1 MQWTE
6 DLSVGIEEIDNQH
19 KELFRRINSLVDAIK
34 KAECKLVI
42 DGVIKF
48 LEEYA
53 IIHFTEEEGYMIRHG
68 YPEYPQHKAQHAIYL
83 KALADL
89 KEQAARPRLQ
99 GGSYELSVTTN
110 QVVVDW
116 IIAHIAKV
124 DKKLGEF
131 LRTRGSSLSSD
142 AKR

>member
-6 DLSVGIEEIDNQH
+6 DLSVGVEEIDNQH

-53 IIHFTEEEGYMIRHG
+53 IIHFTEEEGYMVRHG

-83 KALADL
+83 KALADV
-89 KEQAARPRLQ
+89 KEQAAQPRIQ

-131 LRTRGSSLSSD
+131 LRARGSSLSSD